1 MNARLMKKLKNFS
14 EKSLDEIAKDRY
26 EDRKKESERRAAKK
40 TKKEKNIKEEIDVK
54 KAKDV
59 KIEPSYSA
67 GKTFKAKGGKEY
79 HEKSGE

>member
-1 MNARLMKKLKNFS
+1 MTVWQNS
-14 EKSLDEIAKDRY
+14 IPGPCY
-26 EDRKKESERRAAKK
+26 ECLNTTAKK